1 MMCEHLKKKST
12 TNNGKEK
19 RGDLIWGARPPDPT
33 SLPPRPLSR
42 GVTQFRQIFI
52 TMAAD
57 TAPPI
62 NPSASGTS
70 SSAYYEVDE
79 RVAARQAVAL
89 ADERWRSLCTQH
101 ASTFVAAE
109 RRSAS
114 IRGALRELLNEIE
127 GKTRPCVR
135 RVGRALDPNYAN
147 APNADGEEG
156 EERGRD
162 GVDDDDD
169 DENIQPASALLADL
183 AEKHRLRRRTLMQHS
198 SLLELLELPSLMDAC
213 VRSSLYEDAL
223 SIAGFAN
230 TLERRH
236 LLEHGG
242 SGGQQQQ
249 QQPQTDGKGDDIKIG
264 KGDVV
269 AGVVY
274 EIRRR
279 EADLRRMLIHRL
291 RQDVTMPQ
299 CLEVV
304 TALRRLNGVE
314 LERRNNSKSIGG
326 GGGGSGVASAPTS
339 SDHDLE
345 GVHAAMEMR
354 LQVDF
359 LEARDSWL
367 EGGVNKVG
375 SAQAVAVAASPLP
388 SSTSGDKSSGTSAQ
402 AEQILDGIEQYRTRC
417 FEIVTQFLA
426 IFRGSFAATSVASD
440 NHDHSFSLLSMWIA
454 RRVQSFLTTLSSNM
468 ATHVNDTAT
477 LRDALD
483 AASFFASSM
492 GRVGADFQPLLA
504 PIFEPRLTEMIVRH
518 WNDGLNGMMET
529 LKACRDA
536 GIAGPLF
543 GTETST
549 NADGNHGLE
558 NHDHSVE
565 MMQSS
570 RTPAPPRKL
579 LAVPALAR
587 FLNVYLGGLNELR
600 RCLLPGAFP
609 AIRSAQRKLIV
620 DAKMALQ
627 ANERSVLTPGL
638 RGEAG
643 RLREV
648 ASKMKSEFDQCLEP
662 FMTGCLEVALGSV
675 DYAMAE
681 AKAAERARVE
691 AEKAKAEKEASE
703 RAKAKAIALENAEA
717 KAVEQEIKAALEK
730 AKALGRETAETAENN
745 AVPEVSHTLN
755 QNVTT
760 VVEKPTS
767 SLQTESDFFD
777 DGDGMCGSD

>member
-1 MMCEHLKKKST
+1 
-12 TNNGKEK
+12 
-19 RGDLIWGARPPDPT
+19 
-33 SLPPRPLSR
+33 
-42 GVTQFRQIFI
+42 
-52 TMAAD
+52 MAA
-57 TAPPI
+57 APPI
-62 NPSASGTS
+62 NAGT

-79 RVAARQAVAL
+79 RVAARHAVAL

-127 GKTRPCVR
+127 GKTKPCVK
-135 RVGRALDPNYAN
+135 RVGRALDPNYAT
-147 APNADGEEG
+147 APTTGGGADGEES
-156 EERGRD
+156 ESKKQDDE
-162 GVDDDDD
+162 DDDDD
-169 DENIQPASALLADL
+169 DGDEPIQSASALLADL

-236 LLEHGG
+236 LLEQGG
-242 SGGQQQQ
+242 SGGQQP
-249 QQPQTDGKGDDIKIG
+249 QPQTGKKGDGQRNIG
-264 KGDVV
+264 DEDSQMLHNKKGDVV
-269 AGVVY
+269 AGVVF

-314 LERRNNSKSIGG
+314 LERRNNNKSTGG
-326 GGGGSGVASAPTS
+326 GGAVASAAAPAS
-339 SDHDLE
+339 SAHDLE

-375 SAQAVAVAASPLP
+375 SAQAAAVAG
-388 SSTSGDKSSGTSAQ
+388 SSSSSSSSGDKSSGTSAQ

-426 IFRGSFAATSVASD
+426 IFRGSFAATSTALSSSSD
-440 NHDHSFSLLSMWIA
+440 YHDHSFSLLSMWTA
-454 RRVQSFLTTLSSNM
+454 RRVQSFLTTLSSNIT
-468 ATHVNDTAT
+468 THVNDTAT

-483 AASFFASSM
+483 SASFFASSM
-492 GRVGADFQPLLA
+492 SRVGADFQPLLA
-504 PIFEPRLTEMIVRH
+504 PIFETRLIEMIVGH
-518 WNDGLNGMMET
+518 WNDGLNGMVET

-549 NADGNHGLE
+549 NTNGNHGSGNL
-558 NHDHSVE
+558 DHAVE
-565 MMQSS
+565 MVQSS

-579 LAVPALAR
+579 LAMPALAR
-587 FLNVYLGGLNELR
+587 FLNAYLGGLNELR
-600 RCLLPGAFP
+600 RCLLPGAFS
-609 AIRSAQRKLIV
+609 AIRSAQSKLIT

-638 RGEAG
+638 RGEAP

-662 FMTGCLEVALGSV
+662 YMIGCLEVALGSV
-675 DYAMAE
+675 DYAIEE
-681 AKAAERARVE
+681 AKAAEMARVE
-691 AEKAKAEKEASE
+691 AEKAKAEKEAAD
-703 RAKAKAIALENAEA
+703 RAKVKAEALETAKVKAAEQAKANDLKNTNLEEALAKEA
-717 KAVEQEIKAALEK
+717 AGMTEKDATSEVGHILDQSQVSAVDI
-730 AKALGRETAETAENN
+730 
-745 AVPEVSHTLN
+745 PM
-755 QNVTT
+755 
-760 VVEKPTS
+760 S
-767 SLQTESDFFD
+767 SLQAESDLFD
-777 DGDGMCGSD
+777 DDDDMYGSD

>member
-1 MMCEHLKKKST
+1 MA
-12 TNNGKEK
+12 TNTV
-19 RGDLIWGARPPDPT
+19 L
-33 SLPPRPLSR
+33 
-42 GVTQFRQIFI
+42 
-52 TMAAD
+52 
-57 TAPPI
+57 PI
-62 NPSASGTS
+62 NAGTS

-79 RVAARQAVAL
+79 RVAARHAVAL

-114 IRGALRELLNEIE
+114 IRGALKELLNEID
-127 GKTRPCVR
+127 GKAKPCVR
-135 RVGRALDPNYAN
+135 R
-147 APNADGEEG
+147 
-156 EERGRD
+156 
-162 GVDDDDD
+162 
-169 DENIQPASALLADL
+169 
-183 AEKHRLRRRTLMQHS
+183 HS

-236 LLEHGG
+236 LLEQGG
-242 SGGQQQQ
+242 SGGQQS
-249 QQPQTDGKGDDIKIG
+249 QPQTQTDKKGDGQRQISNEDSQKLHKK

-269 AGVVY
+269 AGVVF

-279 EADLRRMLIHRL
+279 EEDLRRMLIHRL

-314 LERRNNSKSIGG
+314 LERRNISKSIGG
-326 GGGGSGVASAPTS
+326 GGGAAASAAALTS

-367 EGGVNKVG
+367 EAGVNKVG
-375 SAQAVAVAASPLP
+375 SVQAAAVAAS
-388 SSTSGDKSSGTSAQ
+388 SSSSLSGNKSSGTSAQ

-417 FEIVTQFLA
+417 FDIVTQFLA
-426 IFRGSFAATSVASD
+426 IFRGSFTASSTASSSSSD
-440 NHDHSFSLLSMWIA
+440 NHDHSFSLLSMWTA

-468 ATHVNDTAT
+468 ASHVNDTAT

-504 PIFEPRLTEMIVRH
+504 PIFEPRLTEMIAGH

-536 GIAGPLF
+536 GVAGPLF

-549 NADGNHGLE
+549 NADGTHGSVNL
-558 NHDHSVE
+558 DHSVE

-579 LAVPALAR
+579 LAMPALAR
-587 FLNVYLGGLNELR
+587 FLNAYLGGLNELR
-600 RCLLPGAFP
+600 RCLLPGAFY

-638 RGEAG
+638 RGEAS

-648 ASKMKSEFDQCLEP
+648 ASKMKTEFDHCLEP
-662 FMTGCLEVALGSV
+662 YMTGCLEVALGSM
-675 DYAMAE
+675 DYAMKE
-681 AKAAERARVE
+681 AKAAEQARVE
-691 AEKAKAEKEASE
+691 AEKAKAEKDAAE
-703 RAKAKAIALENAEA
+703 RAKAKAEALDREKA
-717 KAVEQEIKAALEK
+717 KVIEQAK
-730 AKALGRETAETAENN
+730 AKALEKEKLEEALAKEAADKKEKDSISDIDHALDQN
-745 AVPEVSHTLN
+745 EV
-755 QNVTT
+755 NV
-760 VVEKPTS
+760 VDNPTS
-767 SLQTESDFFD
+767 SLKTESDFFD
-777 DGDGMCGSD
+777 DGDDMYGSD

>member
-1 MMCEHLKKKST
+1 M
-12 TNNGKEK
+12 
-19 RGDLIWGARPPDPT
+19 ADPGM
-33 SLPPRPLSR
+33 SSNP
-42 GVTQFRQIFI
+42 
-52 TMAAD
+52 
-57 TAPPI
+57 TATGG
-62 NPSASGTS
+62 S
-70 SSAYYEVDE
+70 YEADE
-79 RVAARQAVAL
+79 RVAARYAVNL
-89 ADERWRSLCTQH
+89 ADEKWRSLCTQH

-109 RRSAS
+109 RRSVAIQKS
-114 IRGALRELLNEIE
+114 LQELLIEIE
-127 GKTRPCVR
+127 RETKPSVK
-135 RVGRALDPNYAN
+135 RVGKALDPNYSTGQE
-147 APNADGEEG
+147 DGEG
-156 EERGRD
+156 KY
-162 GVDDDDD
+162 D
-169 DENIQPASALLADL
+169 DEDSEEEEDEEPNQPASALLAEL

-230 TLERRH
+230 ALERRH
-236 LLEHGG
+236 LLET
-242 SGGQQQQ
+242 SVEK
-249 QQPQTDGKGDDIKIG
+249 KGDAKNQTGDDLEQQK

-269 AGVVY
+269 AGVVS

-314 LERRNNSKSIGG
+314 LERRNNNKS
-326 GGGGSGVASAPTS
+326 ASS
-339 SDHDLE
+339 SSADNDLE

-359 LEARDSWL
+359 LEARDAWL
-367 EGGVNKVG
+367 EAGVAKVG
-375 SAQAVAVAASPLP
+375 SAQAAVAAV
-388 SSTSGDKSSGTSAQ
+388 SSSSSGDKGSSTSAQ
-402 AEQILDGIEQYRTRC
+402 AEQILDGIERYRTRC

-426 IFRGSFAATSVASD
+426 IFRGSFAPTASSSS
-440 NHDHSFSLLSMWIA
+440 NNQDHSFSLLSMWTG
-454 RRVQSFLTTLSSNM
+454 RRVQTFLTTLSVNCQ
-468 ATHVNDTAT
+468 THVNDTAT

-504 PIFEPRLTEMIVRH
+504 PIFEPRLTEMIVMQ

-536 GIAGPLF
+536 GVAGPLF
-543 GTETST
+543 GTETSS
-549 NADGNHGLE
+549 NQDGVGGST
-558 NHDHSVE
+558 DGVE

-579 LAVPALAR
+579 LALPPLAR
-587 FLNVYLGGLNELR
+587 FLNAYLSGLNELR

-609 AIRSAQRKLIV
+609 AIQSAQAKLIA

-638 RGEAG
+638 RGEAA

-648 ASKMKSEFDQCLEP
+648 ASRMKSEFDNYVEP
-662 FMTGCLEVALGSV
+662 YMAGCLDVALGDL
-675 DYAMAE
+675 DYAMKE
-681 AKAAERARVE
+681 AKSLALVAEKARIAAE
-691 AEKAKAEKEASE
+691 EKAKAENEAAEAAE
-703 RAKAKAIALENAEA
+703 RAKTEALEREKAEKEALDALAKEETERIANEAAQEATGTDDIQVPAEA
-717 KAVEQEIKAALEK
+717 PADTHLVKEEDDSFQEE
-730 AKALGRETAETAENN
+730 
-745 AVPEVSHTLN
+745 
-755 QNVTT
+755 
-760 VVEKPTS
+760 
-767 SLQTESDFFD
+767 D
-777 DGDGMCGSD
+777 DDMYGSD